1 MGDIASW
8 AFLIGV
14 LLVLALPLALAI
26 ASLWL
31 WGGARRGALGRLM
44 AGALLLVSGA
54 VFYYVQVINVFARMD
69 NAYLFNIIF
78 GLYFM
83 FLGVTLLAGALVG
96 YGVPPWLAA
105 LLWIASVV
113 FGRIG
118 VFWLW
123 IASAVFAPAGNSWLA
138 KALPDEGV
146 LLYAAI
152 LLGSVL
158 LYMVVRS
165 HFIEVLIAVCLVSFG
180 FALIWRI
187 AGLTMRDFTPVTIV
201 ADEYFYKPP
210 YLDLGA
216 IFTCVMLA
224 TVLFFAGRFIQGL
237 LRSQRPPAVAEV
249 VSPD

>member
-1 MGDIASW
+1 LKGARIVGDIASW

-113 FGRIG
+113 FGR
-118 VFWLW
+118 
-123 IASAVFAPAGNSWLA
+123 AGISWLA

-165 HFIEVLIAVCLVSFG
+165 HFIEVLIAVCLVSLG